1 MSPTEFVNHMASL
14 TPEKASEWFKAH
26 PKTPEFLDIAKLE
39 PGRVLISSHPDEVVR
54 HEHGY
59 GVNGQR
65 PADYLESFRDF
76 VNTNRDTIAALKIVT
91 QRPREL
97 TRQTLKELKLAL
109 QEAGYNE
116 THLQT
121 AWRDTRNEDIA
132 ATIIGYVRHVMMGE
146 ALCPYKER
154 VAVAMKTIL
163 ASRPWTP
170 PQRKWLERIGKQLET
185 ETVVD
190 RQAFDQGQFQ
200 AEGGFNRL
208 NKVFNGELE
217 AILNQIAETIW
228 PVAA

>member
-1 MSPTEFVNHMASL
+1 M
-14 TPEKASEWFKAH
+14 
-26 PKTPEFLDIAKLE
+26 
-39 PGRVLISSHPDEVVR
+39 
-54 HEHGY
+54 
-59 GVNGQR
+59 
-65 PADYLESFRDF
+65 
-76 VNTNRDTIAALKIVT
+76 T

-97 TRQTLKELKLAL
+97 TRQSLKDLKIAL
-109 QEAGYNE
+109 QEAGFSE

-132 ATIIGYVRHVMMGE
+132 ATIIGYVRYVMIGE
-146 ALCPYKER
+146 ALKPYKER
-154 VAVAMKTIL
+154 VAAAMRTIL
-163 ASRPWTP
+163 TSRPWTP

-208 NKVFNGELE
+208 NRVFNGELE
-217 AILNQIAETIW
+217 AILGQIAETIW

>member
-1 MSPTEFVNHMASL
+1 MAPHEFVTHMASL
-14 TPEKASEWFKAH
+14 TPEQARDWIQAH
-26 PKTPEFLDIAKLE
+26 PKVPEFLDIAKLE
-39 PGRVLISSHPDEVVR
+39 PERVLISSHADEVLLQ
-54 HEHGY
+54 EHGY
-59 GVNGQR
+59 GENGQR
-65 PADYLESFRDF
+65 PGDYLESFRAF
-76 VNTNRDTIAALKIVT
+76 VNANCDTIAALKIVT

-97 TRQTLKELKLAL
+97 TRQALKDLKIAL
-109 QEAGYNE
+109 QDAGFSE

-132 ATIIGYVRHVMMGE
+132 ATIIGYVRHVMTGE
-146 ALCPYKER
+146 TLKPYKER
-154 VAVAMKTIL
+154 VAAAMKTIL

-200 AEGGFNRL
+200 AEGGFQRL

-217 AILNQIAETIW
+217 SILGQIAETIW
-228 PVAA
+228 PIAV